1 MTNPNSIHREYDKV
15 FALDTN
21 IILDNASNLIRLSQN
36 GNNLIVLPE
45 TVLDEIDSKKSGFA
59 EINFQAREF
68 GRFLQDAEIISKNV
82 EGSITIIET
91 SVGDCT
97 IYIISKEKYNADSDV
112 TSGSIKNDRKI
123 LEIIKEFKAINGFY
137 KTVFI
142 SLDVMARTRAISLD
156 IKTEALKPDAD
167 KEFNFIKTIHVQEF
181 PEDNDDISSIDKEYS
196 PNNFSYVFNNTEEG
210 YQKLAVIKNKK
221 VHYLDEDELKKQD
234 VNPMNTE
241 QKFFSKAMIDPYYNV
256 VLSDAKA
263 GSGKTLLALS
273 AAMKLVKDKN
283 TEFTRIVY
291 IRNSIESTQQ
301 GEDIGYLSG
310 NDEKMA
316 IYNYPLYD
324 TLAFIANKQLKQSK
338 ENKKGSNKTEITEE
352 LISEKVQELISK
364 YQIETM
370 WTGALR
376 GRTISNAIIVVDE
389 IQNMATASAQLV
401 MSRIDSTCKTIML
414 GSNRQIDNQY
424 VNKYNNGLAALL
436 NSTFEEHEEVNLF
449 AIELSKVLRGPIT
462 AFAEKIFDK

>member
-68 GRFLQDAEIISKNV
+68 GRFLQDAEIISKTI
-82 EGSITIIET
+82 EGNITIIET

-167 KEFNFIKTIHVQEF
+167 KEFNFIKTIDVQEF
-181 PEDNDDISSIDKEYS
+181 PEDNTDVLSIDKEYS
-196 PNNFSYVFNNTEEG
+196 PNNFSYVFNNTDEG

-234 VNPMNTE
+234 VNPMNIE

-338 ENKKGSNKTEITEE
+338 ENKKGSNKSEITEE

>member
-68 GRFLQDAEIISKNV
+68 GRFLQDAEIISKTV
-82 EGSITIIET
+82 EGNITIIET

-167 KEFNFIKTIHVQEF
+167 KEFNFIKTIDVQEF
-181 PEDNDDISSIDKEYS
+181 PEDNTDVLSIDKEYS
-196 PNNFSYVFNNTEEG
+196 PNNFSYVFNNTDEG

-234 VNPMNTE
+234 VNPMNIE

-338 ENKKGSNKTEITEE
+338 ENKKGSNKSEITEE